1 MKNLK
6 YIIVLWVFSSCC
18 KDNTNTVYINKV
30 DTLYKSI
37 NKAIN
42 RINTLYYVFEDSRI
56 SKIFYS
62 DNYTYVIKYS
72 SDTINFSYKF
82 YSNSINKTDNFNYV
96 RISKDTIKL
105 TYNYS
110 SINDSGVTFYILKNN
125 LIEKDIQKVG
135 VTNYVYNSDKTIKNI
150 NGAINSSYEYI
161 DTIDKISFDNEFY
174 VMSKYYNLDINFKL
188 YKKAIYLDGPKIDTV
203 IYNYNY
209 DDFGNV
215 TKRFRYDTTFYSYI
229 KK

>member
-6 YIIVLWVFSSCC
+6 YIILLWVFSSCC
-18 KDNTNTVYINKV
+18 KDNTNTIYINKV

-37 NKAIN
+37 NKNIN
-42 RINTLYYVFEDSRI
+42 WANTLYYVFEDSRI

-62 DNYTYVIKYS
+62 DNYTCVIKYS
-72 SDTINFSYKF
+72 SDTINFLYKSYF
-82 YSNSINKTDNFNYV
+82 NNKTDNLNYV

-110 SINDSGVTFYILKNN
+110 SIDSGVTFFILKNN
-125 LIEKDIQKVG
+125 LIEKDIQKIG

-150 NGAINSSYEYI
+150 NGAENRSYEYI
-161 DTIDKISFDNEFY
+161 DSIDKISVDNEFY

-188 YKKAIYLDGPKIDTV
+188 YKKTIHPGSLRIDT
-203 IYNYNY
+203 IIHNYNY
-209 DDFGNV
+209 DEFGNV
-215 TKRFRYDTTFYSYI
+215 IKRFRNDTTFYSYI